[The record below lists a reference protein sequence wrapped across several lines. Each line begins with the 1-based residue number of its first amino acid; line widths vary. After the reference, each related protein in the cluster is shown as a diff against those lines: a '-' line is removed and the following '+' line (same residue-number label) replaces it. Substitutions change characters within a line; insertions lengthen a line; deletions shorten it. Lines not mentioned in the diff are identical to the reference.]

1 MIANVFCSSR
11 YFSHLVFWLPVLY
24 VFIVGL
30 FFSEEAK
37 GTRLLHRDQTD
48 EWKGEDSSD
57 SILLRDHAT

>member
-1 MIANVFCSSR
+1 M
-11 YFSHLVFWLPVLY
+11 FWLPVLY

-48 EWKGEDSSD
+48 EWKGEIVRPSTVDDDQALSFFMKAGEEIS
-57 SILLRDHAT
+57 LL